1 MVEDERTFLN
11 NPDINVVKADVE
23 KALIEDVGTGDI
35 TGLLI
40 HSETLSHAQIMTR
53 EAMILSGIPWANQTF
68 YLIDPTLEIQ
78 WHYQEGELLK
88 PNTILCHIEGRARSI
103 LTAERTVL
111 NFIQT
116 LSATATQT
124 QRYVKKL
131 AGLSTKLLDTR
142 KTIPGLRYAQ
152 KYAVRCG
159 GGINHRHGLYDAFL
173 IKENHIL
180 ACGSITEAIQ
190 QARKLFPEKKLEIE
204 VETLN
209 EFQEALMAFP
219 DVIMLD
225 NFDLRKILLAIE
237 LRLTIDRQKK
247 IALEVSG
254 NITLDN
260 LREIAETGID
270 YISTGAITKH
280 IQAIDLTLLLSE

>member
-1 MVEDERTFLN
+1 
-11 NPDINVVKADVE
+11 
-23 KALIEDVGTGDI
+23 
-35 TGLLI
+35 
-40 HSETLSHAQIMTR
+40 
-53 EAMILSGIPWANQTF
+53 
-68 YLIDPTLEIQ
+68 
-78 WHYQEGELLK
+78 
-88 PNTILCHIEGRARSI
+88 
-103 LTAERTVL
+103 
-111 NFIQT
+111 
-116 LSATATQT
+116 
-124 QRYVKKL
+124 
-131 AGLSTKLLDTR
+131 
-142 KTIPGLRYAQ
+142 
-152 KYAVRCG
+152 
-159 GGINHRHGLYDAFL
+159 
-173 IKENHIL
+173 
-180 ACGSITEAIQ
+180 
-190 QARKLFPEKKLEIE
+190 

>member
-142 KTIPGLRYAQ
+142 KTIPGLRSC
-152 KYAVRCG
+152 VRFYY
-159 GGINHRHGLYDAFL
+159 RSY
-173 IKENHIL
+173 
-180 ACGSITEAIQ
+180 STSTQ
-190 QARKLFPEKKLEIE
+190 
-204 VETLN
+204 
-209 EFQEALMAFP
+209 
-219 DVIMLD
+219 VIP
-225 NFDLRKILLAIE
+225 
-237 LRLTIDRQKK
+237 
-247 IALEVSG
+247 
-254 NITLDN
+254 
-260 LREIAETGID
+260 
-270 YISTGAITKH
+270 
-280 IQAIDLTLLLSE
+280 